1 MNFKKII
8 AFSFGPIG
16 SALIALITLPVIAW
30 FFTPD
35 DIGRLSMFQVV
46 ISFTLLTFTLG
57 LDEAF
62 VREFHEEGNK
72 SELLKNSF
80 IPGFILL
87 VLVLSVFIVGPWSL
101 SVLLFNIDSP
111 VINLILYVAIVFS
124 YASRYLS
131 LILRLEE
138 RGVAYSLSQLLPKI
152 IFLTIILAIVF
163 GGFDKN
169 FKSLIIANLISITF
183 VIIIYAHNTKN
194 IWLKSFRSSINKNQL
209 SKMLSYSLPL
219 VGSGIAF
226 WGLTAIDKVFLRS
239 LSGFDELGVYSLAI
253 SLAGAALLF
262 QTIFST
268 IWMPLIY
275 RQVADGSLDVLVVR
289 RVVDFVSVIVFSIWS
304 LVGIFSWVFMYVLP
318 DDFIDVRYIIL
329 CAISYPL
336 LYTLA
341 DATSVGIG
349 IMRKSL
355 YVLLATV
362 SSLLINVV
370 ANWILIPVYG
380 AAGAAVAS
388 NIAFLF
394 YFLIVAEVSSAIWIK
409 FKYGKLYSLVIIFS
423 IVSSLININAG
434 VESFLM
440 ALIYA
445 SLFSL
450 IMILYKEQIIEII
463 FFIVKKAKSWSHRFQ
478 RLG

>member
-1 MNFKKII
+1 
-8 AFSFGPIG
+8 
-16 SALIALITLPVIAW
+16 
-30 FFTPD
+30 
-35 DIGRLSMFQVV
+35 
-46 ISFTLLTFTLG
+46 
-57 LDEAF
+57 
-62 VREFHEEGNK
+62 
-72 SELLKNSF
+72 
-80 IPGFILL
+80 
-87 VLVLSVFIVGPWSL
+87 
-101 SVLLFNIDSP
+101 
-111 VINLILYVAIVFS
+111 VAIVFS

-138 RGVAYSLSQLLPKI
+138 RGVAYSLRQLLPKI

-463 FFIVKKAKSWSHRFQ
+463 FFIVNKAKSWSHRFQ